1 MNKLQEIF
9 GKEKKIIIGAL
20 HFPPLLGYKD
30 FPGFG
35 TALKNARQ
43 DLAAFQ
49 DGGVDAVILEN
60 NYDIPH
66 KIFVDPEVTGAMS
79 FLMSKLAGDIRIPFG
94 ISVLWNDYRAAL
106 SLAKVFVGKFI
117 RVPVFVDSVET
128 NYGKITA
135 EPEKVTAFRKKIGAQ
150 HIALFTD
157 IHVKH
162 ARMLEN
168 KTITESA
175 REAVRKGSDAVIITG
190 KWTGNA
196 PDVSDLKEARG
207 AVGKDF
213 PILVG
218 SGADEKN
225 IGELLKYANG
235 AIISTALKEGRAKEE
250 EVNVK
255 GYEQRID
262 IEKVKKFTAILY

>member
-9 GKEKKIIIGAL
+9 AKEKKIIIGAL

-49 DGGVDAVILEN
+49 DGGVDAVIFEN

-66 KIFVDPEVTGAMS
+66 KTFVEPEVTGAMS
-79 FLMSKLAGDIRIPFG
+79 FLMSKLSGDVRIPFG
-94 ISVLWNDYRAAL
+94 ISMLWNDYKAAL
-106 SLAKVFVGKFI
+106 SLSKVFGGKFI

-128 NYGKITA
+128 DYGKIMA
-135 EPEKVTAFRKKIGAQ
+135 EPEKVIAFRKKIGAQ

-162 ARMLEN
+162 ARMFEN

-175 REAVRKGSDAVIITG
+175 QEAARKGSGAVIITG
-190 KWTGNA
+190 NWTGNA
-196 PDVSDLKEARG
+196 PDISELKEARK

-213 PILVG
+213 PILIG
-218 SGADEKN
+218 SGTDEKN

-235 AIISTALKEGRAKEE
+235 AIISTALKEGIAKDG

-262 IEKVKKFTAILY
+262 IEKVKRFMKVVG